1 MSNMSP
7 GPCVI
12 STASER
18 SSGYGGTSFTPKT
31 AMAAEAAQ
39 KLFSPEA
46 SLGTSGWED
55 ALGLLYHLRTHW
67 LIQNGAALPTKN
79 PMVHSQWCCFTILEA
94 TG

>member
-18 SSGYGGTSFTPKT
+18 SSGYGTSFTPKT

-39 KLFSPEA
+39 KLSSPEA
-46 SLGTSGWED
+46 SGDTR
-55 ALGLLYHLRTHW
+55 LGLAP
-67 LIQNGAALPTKN
+67 QNPLG
-79 PMVHSQWCCFTILEA
+79 HSYWCPFNSQYLFFERA
-94 TG
+94 E